1 MDVREQSFQRHK
13 PRFAPRHV
21 PTQMTGSIVVLRQFG
36 LSDKPASWR
45 SQSVGYGADYR
56 PS

>member
-1 MDVREQSFQRHK
+1 
-13 PRFAPRHV
+13 
-21 PTQMTGSIVVLRQFG
+21 MTGSIVVLRQFG